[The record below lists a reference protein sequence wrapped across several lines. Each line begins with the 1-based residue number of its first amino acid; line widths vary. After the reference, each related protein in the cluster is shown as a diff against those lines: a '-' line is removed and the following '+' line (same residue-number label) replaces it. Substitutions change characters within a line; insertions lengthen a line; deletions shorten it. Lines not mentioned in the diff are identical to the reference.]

1 MCIVLASAFAN
12 VVVVTAVAAQVSF
25 SLSDLR
31 KMILSIPCG
40 IGAIRF
46 YERPRG
52 TGCKRVVLY
61 RAAWSAPYKSAER
74 VWGKPAKSIEAA
86 LGSIFGKMKV
96 RKEEREAVWAEAS
109 RLEASHQPQVKPAIS
124 HKSGLIQGRSTVAFF
139 KKQPFQGTL
148 RHMVRQKDGK
158 VRMALSRKGQD
169 RVLSNWHGT
178 REEAFEHIRR
188 KCISMKR
195 DEPAISHRHTV
206 EEGVEGIHQI
216 YGLYRDGKEMS
227 ELFKLSAKAWEAYA
241 RREQCDYKLWGADEV
256 DALMQQEA
264 PYWVLEL
271 YRGVRM
277 PVQRADVARFFILYH
292 RGGLY
297 ADLDTFPNIDRFPK
311 VPLGLCKMQAR
322 ETKTRCKKP
331 AWEIAVIVAGKGNT
345 ALLQILQDMKVAFA
359 EKERNAWY
367 LDKPC
372 RFIYRTTGSIR
383 VGKTL
388 EERGYQPR
396 VTVFSM
402 CRPVEDLE
410 KMLYLDSTGRVRC
423 QRSDLQS
430 YDVLSAFSMSYSA
443 GKRRT
448 PPPLAA
454 PLPPFVH
461 QRPPPPLPHECKS
474 HRVTGLAV
482 TVIRRRVTGKKPELK
497 DAEIAGAEVDHQNE
511 TALVQQDATQPEK
524 CMHQHM
530 QPGYQ
535 PQAELHQ
542 SSLTQ
547 VERSVLG
554 DMTTLLF
561 LKELRCVSVDVAYS
575 CLREET
581 RAYIRSFRN
590 ECD

>member
-1 MCIVLASAFAN
+1 MVP
-12 VVVVTAVAAQVSF
+12 
-25 SLSDLR
+25 
-31 KMILSIPCG
+31 SIPCG
-40 IGAIRF
+40 KGSIRL
-46 YERPRG
+46 YEIRRG
-52 TGCKRVVLY
+52 TALKPVRQY
-61 RAAWSAPYKSAER
+61 RAAWSARSKGAVR
-74 VWGKPAKSIEAA
+74 VWGNPAKSIEAA
-86 LGSIFGKMKV
+86 IGSILGKMKV
-96 RKEEREAVWAEAS
+96 RKEEREAVWAKAFLLQSSEKT
-109 RLEASHQPQVKPAIS
+109 RKKQAIS
-124 HKSGLIQGRSTVAFF
+124 HKSVRDHRRPTVAYF
-139 KKQPFQGTL
+139 KKHPFIGTL
-148 RHMVRQKDGK
+148 RHMLRKKDSK
-158 VRMALSRKGQD
+158 VRMILSRSGES
-169 RVLSNWHGT
+169 RVMSSWHGT

-188 KCISMKR
+188 KCISMQR
-195 DEPAISHRHTV
+195 DEPASSHIHT
-206 EEGVEGIHQI
+206 EGEGVDCVHQI

-241 RREQCDYKLWGADEV
+241 SREQCNYRLWGADEV
-256 DALMQQEA
+256 DRIIQQEA
-264 PYWVLEL
+264 PDWVLEL
-271 YRGVRM
+271 YRNVRL

-292 RGGLY
+292 CGGLY

-322 ETKTRCKKP
+322 ETNTMRNDTE
-331 AWEIAVIVAGKGNT
+331 WRTEVVVAEKGNP
-345 ALLQILQDMKVAFA
+345 AIFDILQDMKLALA
-359 EKERNAWY
+359 EKEGIVWY
-367 LDKPC
+367 IDKPC
-372 RFIYRTTGSIR
+372 HFSDLTTVPKR

-388 EERGYQPR
+388 DSRVFSMSRPP
-396 VTVFSM
+396 VTVFSKS
-402 CRPVEDLE
+402 RPVEDLE
-410 KMLYLDSTGRVRC
+410 KLIYLDTSGRVRC
-423 QRSDLQS
+423 HRSDLES
-430 YDVLSAFSMSYSA
+430 FDVLSAFSMSYSGA
-443 GKRRT
+443 TWQT
-448 PPPLAA
+448 PPPLAPA
-454 PLPPFVH
+454 QRPFVH
-461 QRPPPPLPHECKS
+461 LRTPPQLPAECKS

-575 CLREET
+575 CLRKET